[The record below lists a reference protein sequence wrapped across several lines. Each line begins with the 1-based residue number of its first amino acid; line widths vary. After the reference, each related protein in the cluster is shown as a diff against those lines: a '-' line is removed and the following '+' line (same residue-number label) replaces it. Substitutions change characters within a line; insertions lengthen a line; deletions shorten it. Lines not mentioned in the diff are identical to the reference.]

1 MASETDQSFKDLS
14 WFIQAI
20 KNPQQ
25 RNLIINL
32 QTLSFSSSGK
42 TSHCH
47 LTTETSSMNINV
59 TRDNLA
65 SLSQIFIEL
74 ATSLEANPS
83 LRNFEFEGISW
94 EIELLQ
100 SFGLLLDNTS
110 QIKQLAFRQNRF
122 DEQCMRELSEI
133 LRRNCSVK
141 EIMFLESKIGHK
153 GATFLG
159 SALQGNDSLEEL
171 QIWEDSI
178 GSKGAEELSKMI
190 ETNSSLKL
198 FSIFDSSPF
207 TATPLI
213 SAVLGMNR
221 ETEVHVWSG
230 GQKLDRTSKIVEF
243 LPESNTLRIYQI
255 DISGSCRVAAALG
268 MNTTVRSLD
277 MTGAKLNSRWAKEFR
292 WVLEQNKTL
301 REVKLSKTGL
311 KDKAVVYIAA
321 GLFKNTS
328 LKSLYVDGNRFG
340 SVGVEDLLCPLS
352 RFSALQLQANI
363 TVKTVVFGGSRT
375 KIGRD
380 GLTAILKMVTTNETL
395 VHLGIHDDESLG
407 PDDFIHI
414 FRSLQKN
421 ASLRRFSVQGCK
433 GVRGDRLLEAITETL
448 HINPL
453 IEEIDLAR
461 TPLQDSGKA
470 DEIYRKLGHN
480 GRKIEEEETD
490 TLKDIPLTEPKSI
503 RAFICG
509 QDYAGKTTLCNSI
522 LQSFSASGSSY
533 VENVRTLMKPMEQAV
548 KTVGGMKIKTI
559 KDEETKISMWNLSG
573 QHEFYAL
580 HDLMFPSPSLFLV
593 ILSLFKKPSNK
604 EPKTPVDVEEELEYW
619 LRFIVSNS
627 RKAVQQC
634 MKPNVT
640 IVLTHSEK
648 ISLQSESFQATVG
661 YIQSQRD
668 KFQALVD
675 FYPTVFTVDARS
687 SSSVSKLTHHIRI
700 TSKAIL
706 QRVPRVYQLCND
718 MVPLLSD
725 WRSENSN
732 KPIMRWKAFGDLCQY
747 KVPSLRIKSRNENI
761 ETVETRRRAIA
772 TCLHQ
777 TGEVIYFDELGFLI
791 LDFEWLYGEVLAQL
805 VKLDVRKQSTGERN
819 GLVSRNELEKILKS
833 SLQSPIP
840 GMTSKVLEHFDMF
853 DLVKMM
859 KKVELCYE
867 EDPSS
872 PYSSLLVPSILEEGR
887 GKTQKW
893 QINTHECVYSGRHLQ
908 CDDSSHMF
916 LTAGFFPR
924 LQVHLHNRIM
934 ELKNQHGATYTLE
947 KYLIAITIQGINIRV
962 ELGGQFGNYID
973 VLACSTKSL
982 TETLRLINQLIIP
995 AIQSSCH
1002 GVILH
1007 EHIIRP
1013 QCVQELTP
1021 PRFRESQFVSVQRLK
1036 EALSSVP
1043 AETMYD
1049 YQHTWDS
1056 VLDSG
1061 KAVLR
1066 ASFDLARDLLSDD
1079 DFREVLQTRYHDLYN
1094 LAQELQVPTEDNPE
1108 AENHVQVTN
1117 ELERVDPSFGGI
1129 AKGVEAV
1136 LQRLKIIEQEIRD
1149 LKQEIQG
1156 LRYYEHRLLIQLHH
1170 KVNYLVNYNVQM
1182 DERKVPNMFYFVRP
1196 ENYGRRLITSM
1207 VPGMVSLRIH
1217 MLCEFRREMH
1227 VVEDQ
1232 LGCDVMQI
1240 DNQAVKSLAPYMTGF
1255 MTLLTFALRI
1265 GANWAAGMGH
1275 MIPDLGHAIAHLANP
1290 SVMAGAAGAAGAVGI
1305 AAAMG
1310 RHRGRDRDIQEQGQR
1325 AAQQWLID
1333 YLREQNCSAGK
1344 DIAEKFGLWR
1354 VRYRDDGSIA
1364 WICKRH
1370 MITRANEVIQVPL

>member
-1 MASETDQSFKDLS
+1 MASETDQTFKDLS

-20 KNPQQ
+20 KDPQ
-25 RNLIINL
+25 RNRSNLL
-32 QTLSFSSSGK
+32 QTLSFSSSSGK
-42 TSHCH
+42 TTHCQL
-47 LTTETSSMNINV
+47 LTDTSMNINV

-74 ATSLEANPS
+74 ATSLETQTS
-83 LRNFEFEGISW
+83 LRNLEFEGISW
-94 EIELLQ
+94 DIELLQ
-100 SFGLLLDNTS
+100 SLGLLLDNAST
-110 QIKQLAFRQNRF
+110 IKQVAFRKNRF
-122 DEQCMRELSEI
+122 NEQCLNELSEI
-133 LRRNCSVK
+133 LRRNSSLREV
-141 EIMFLESKIGHK
+141 MFSESRIGSR
-153 GATFLG
+153 GATLLA
-159 SALQGNDSLEEL
+159 SALQVNDSLEEL

-198 FSIFDSSPF
+198 FSIFDSSPLA
-207 TATPLI
+207 ATPLI
-213 SAVLGMNR
+213 SSVLAMNR

-230 GQKLDRTSKIVEF
+230 DHKRDRTSKVVEF
-243 LPESNTLRIYQI
+243 LPESNALRIYQI
-255 DISGSCRVAAALG
+255 DTSGSCRVAAALG

-277 MTGAKLNSRWAKEFR
+277 MTGATLNSRWAKEFR
-292 WVLEQNKTL
+292 WVLEQNRTL

-311 KDKAVVYIAA
+311 KDKAIVYVAA
-321 GLFKNTS
+321 GLFKNRS
-328 LKSLYVDGNRFG
+328 LQSLCVDGNRFG
-340 SVGVEDLLCPLS
+340 SIGVADLLCPFS

-363 TVKTVVFGGSRT
+363 TLKTLVFGGTKT

-380 GLTAILKMVTTNETL
+380 GLTAILKMVTTNET
-395 VHLGIHDDESLG
+395 VIHLGIHDDASLG
-407 PDDFIHI
+407 PDDFVHI
-414 FRSLQKN
+414 FKSLQKN

-433 GVRGDRLLEAITETL
+433 GVRGDRVLEAITETL
-448 HINPL
+448 QVNPL
-453 IEEIDLAR
+453 IEEIDLDR
-461 TPLQDSGKA
+461 TPLQVSGNA
-470 DEIYRKLGHN
+470 DDIYQKLGHN
-480 GRKIEEEETD
+480 GRNVDEAETD
-490 TLKDIPLTEPKSI
+490 SFRDMPLTEPKSV
-503 RAFICG
+503 RAFLCG

-522 LQSFSASGSSY
+522 MQSFSASGFSY
-533 VENVRTLMKPMEQAV
+533 VENVRTLMNPVEQAV
-548 KTVGGMKIKTI
+548 KTAGGMKIKTFM
-559 KDEETKISMWNLSG
+559 DEETKISMWNLAG

-580 HDLMFPSPSLFLV
+580 HDLMFPSPCLFLIV
-593 ILSLFKKPSNK
+593 LSLFKKPSNK
-604 EPKTPVDVEEELEYW
+604 EPKTPAEVEGELQYW
-619 LRFIVSNS
+619 LRFIVTNS

-634 MKPNVT
+634 MEPNVT
-640 IVLTHSEK
+640 VVLTHSEK
-648 ISLQSESFQATVG
+648 TNQQSESFQATVG
-661 YIQSQRD
+661 SIERVRG
-668 KFQALVD
+668 KFQDSVD
-675 FYPTVFTVDARS
+675 FFPTVFTVDARS
-687 SSSVSKLTHHIRI
+687 SPSVSSLTNHIRM

-718 MVPLLSD
+718 MVQLLSD

-732 KPIMRWKAFGDLCQY
+732 RPVMRWKAFGDLCQY
-747 KVPSLRIKSRNENI
+747 KVPSLRVQSRNENT

-777 TGEVIYFDELGFLI
+777 TGEVIYFDECGVLI
-791 LDFEWLYGEVLAQL
+791 LDYEWFCGEVLAQL
-805 VKLDVRKQSTGERN
+805 IKLDSRKQRN
-819 GLVSRNELEKILKS
+819 GFVSKKEMEKILKS

-840 GMTSKVLEHFDMF
+840 GMTSKVVEHLDVC
-853 DLVKMM
+853 DLVRLM
-859 KKVELCYE
+859 KKLELCYE

-872 PYSSLLVPSILEEGR
+872 PDSSLLVPSILEDGR

-893 QINTHECVYSGRHLQ
+893 QINNTQDCVYSGRHLL

-916 LTAGFFPR
+916 LTAGLFPR

-934 ELKNQHGATYTLE
+934 ELKNQHGATYSLE
-947 KYLIAITIQGINIRV
+947 KYLIDITIQGINIRV
-962 ELGGQFGNYID
+962 ELGGQLGDYID

-982 TETLRLINQLIIP
+982 TETLRLIHQLIIP
-995 AIQSSCH
+995 AIQSSCP
-1002 GVILH
+1002 GVILF

-1013 QCVQELTP
+1013 QCVQDFTP
-1021 PRFRESQFVSVQRLK
+1021 PRFRQSQFVSLQRLK

-1043 AETMYD
+1043 AEVMYD

-1056 VLDSG
+1056 VVDSG
-1061 KAVLR
+1061 KTVLR
-1066 ASFDLARDLLSDD
+1066 AGFDLARDLLSDD
-1079 DFREVLQTRYHDLYN
+1079 DFRQVLQRRYHDLHI
-1094 LAQELQVPTEDNPE
+1094 LAQELQVPTEDDPE
-1108 AENHVQVTN
+1108 AVPVTN
-1117 ELERVDPSFGGI
+1117 ELENVDPSFGGI

-1136 LQRLKIIEQEIRD
+1136 LRRLKIIEQEIRD

-1170 KVNYLVNYNVQM
+1170 KVDYLVNYNVQM
-1182 DERKVPNMFYFVRP
+1182 DERKVPNMFYFITP
-1196 ENYGRRLITSM
+1196 ENYGRRLITSI

-1240 DNQAVKSLAPYMTGF
+1240 DNHAVKCLAPYMTGF
-1255 MTLLTFALRI
+1255 MTLVTFALRI

-1275 MIPDLGHAIAHLANP
+1275 MIPDLGHAIAHLATP
-1290 SVMAGAAGAAGAVGI
+1290 SVMAGAAGAAGAVGV
-1305 AAAMG
+1305 AAALG
-1310 RHRGRDRDIQEQGQR
+1310 RNRGRDRDIQEQEQR

-1333 YLREQNCSAGK
+1333 YLREQNCSTGK

>member
-1 MASETDQSFKDLS
+1 MASETEQSFFKDLS

-20 KNPQQ
+20 KDPQHN
-25 RNLIINL
+25 RFNLL
-32 QTLSFSSSGK
+32 QTLSFSSSSGK
-42 TSHCH
+42 TTHCQL
-47 LTTETSSMNINV
+47 LTDTSMNINV
-59 TRDNLA
+59 TRDNLT

-74 ATSLEANPS
+74 ATSLETQTS
-83 LRNFEFEGISW
+83 LRNLEFEGISW
-94 EIELLQ
+94 DIEILQ
-100 SFGLLLDNTS
+100 SLGLFLDNTS
-110 QIKQLAFRQNRF
+110 KIKHLSFRQNRF
-122 DEQCMRELSEI
+122 NEQCLNEFSEI
-133 LRRNCSVK
+133 LRRNGSLK
-141 EIMFLESKIGHK
+141 EVMFTESRIGSR
-153 GATFLG
+153 GASFLS
-159 SALQGNDSLEEL
+159 SALQVNDTLEEL

-198 FSIFDSSPF
+198 FSIFDSNPL

-221 ETEVHVWSG
+221 DMEVHVWSG
-230 GQKLDRTSKIVEF
+230 DHKRDRTTSKVLEF
-243 LPESNTLRIYQI
+243 FPESNTLRIYQI

-277 MTGAKLNSRWAKEFR
+277 MTGARLNSRWAKEFR
-292 WVLEQNKTL
+292 WVLEQNRTL

-311 KDKAVVYIAA
+311 KDKAVVYVAA
-321 GLFKNTS
+321 GLFKNKS
-328 LKSLYVDGNRFG
+328 LQSLYVDGNRFG

-352 RFSALQLQANI
+352 RFSTLQLQANI
-363 TVKTVVFGGSRT
+363 TLKTVVFGGSRT

-380 GLTAILKMVTTNETL
+380 GLTAILKMLTTNETV
-395 VHLGIHDDESLG
+395 VHLGIHEDTSLG
-407 PDDFIHI
+407 PDDFVHI
-414 FRSLQKN
+414 FKTLQKN
-421 ASLRRFSVQGCK
+421 ASLRRFSLQGCR
-433 GVRGDRLLEAITETL
+433 GVRGDRVLEAITETL
-448 HINPL
+448 QINPL

-461 TPLQDSGKA
+461 TPLEDSGKA
-470 DEIYRKLGHN
+470 DEIYQKLGDN
-480 GRKIEEEETD
+480 GRNVDEEETD
-490 TLKDIPLTEPKSI
+490 SSFRDMPLTEPKSV
-503 RAFICG
+503 RAFLCG

-522 LQSFSASGSSY
+522 MQSFSASGFPY
-533 VENVRTLMKPMEQAV
+533 VENVRTLMNPVEQAV
-548 KTVGGMKIKTI
+548 NKAAGGMKIKTFM
-559 KDEETKISMWNLSG
+559 DEETKISMWNLAG

-580 HDLMFPSPSLFLV
+580 HDLMFPSPCLFL
-593 ILSLFKKPSNK
+593 ITLSLFRKPSNK
-604 EPKTPVDVEEELEYW
+604 EPKTPLEVEGELQYW
-619 LRFIVSNS
+619 LRFIVTNS

-648 ISLQSESFQATVG
+648 TNQQSESFQAIVG
-661 YIQSQRD
+661 SIQRVRD
-668 KFQALVD
+668 KFQDSVD
-675 FYPTVFTVDARS
+675 FFPTVFTVDARS
-687 SSSVSKLTHHIRI
+687 STSVSKLTQHIRM

-725 WRSENSN
+725 WRTGNSN
-732 KPIMRWKAFGDLCQY
+732 RPVMRWKAFGDLCQY
-747 KVPSLRIKSRNENI
+747 KVPSLRVQSRNENI
-761 ETVETRRRAIA
+761 EIVERRRRAIA
-772 TCLHQ
+772 TSLHQ
-777 TGEVIYFDELGFLI
+777 TGEVIYFDECGFLI
-791 LDFEWLYGEVLAQL
+791 LDYEWFCGEVLAQL
-805 VKLDVRKQSTGERN
+805 IKLVSKKQSSN
-819 GLVSRNELEKILKS
+819 GFVSKKELEKILRT

-840 GMTSKVLEHFDMF
+840 GMTSKVLEHLDASE
-853 DLVKMM
+853 LARLM
-859 KKVELCYE
+859 KKLELCYE

-872 PYSSLLVPSILEEGR
+872 PESSLLVPSILEDGR

-893 QINTHECVYSGRHLQ
+893 QINTQDCVYSGRHLQ

-916 LTAGFFPR
+916 LTAGLFPR

-934 ELKNQHGATYTLE
+934 ELKNQHGATYSLE
-947 KYLIAITIQGINIRV
+947 KYLIDITIQGINIRV
-962 ELGGQFGNYID
+962 ELGGQLGDYID

-982 TETLRLINQLIIP
+982 TETLRLINQLINP
-995 AIQSSCH
+995 AIQNSCH
-1002 GVILH
+1002 GVILL

-1013 QCVQELTP
+1013 QCVQDLTP
-1021 PRFRESQFVSVQRLK
+1021 PRFRQSQLISLQRLK

-1043 AETMYD
+1043 AEVMYD

-1056 VLDSG
+1056 VLDIG
-1061 KAVLR
+1061 KTVLG
-1066 ASFDLARDLLSDD
+1066 AGFDLARDLLSDD
-1079 DFREVLQTRYHDLYN
+1079 DFREVLQRRYHDLHT
-1094 LAQELQVPTEDNPE
+1094 LAQELQVPTEDDPE
-1108 AENHVQVTN
+1108 AVPVTN
-1117 ELERVDPSFGGI
+1117 ELENVDPSFGGI

-1136 LQRLKIIEQEIRD
+1136 LRRLKIIEQEIRD

-1156 LRYYEHRLLIQLHH
+1156 LRYYEHRLLIQLHQ

-1182 DERKVPNMFYFVRP
+1182 DERKVPNMFYFITP
-1196 ENYGRRLITSM
+1196 ENYGRRLITSI

-1240 DNQAVKSLAPYMTGF
+1240 DNRAVKCLAPYMTSF
-1255 MTLLTFALRI
+1255 MTLVTFALRI

-1290 SVMAGAAGAAGAVGI
+1290 SVMAGAAGAAGAVGV
-1305 AAAMG
+1305 AAALG
-1310 RHRGRDRDIQEQGQR
+1310 RNRGRDRGIQEQEQR

-1333 YLREQNCSAGK
+1333 YLREQNCSTGK

>member
-20 KNPQQ
+20 KDPQLQ
-25 RNLIINL
+25 NRLNL

-42 TSHCH
+42 TTHCQL
-47 LTTETSSMNINV
+47 LTSTSMNINV
-59 TRDNLA
+59 PRANLA

-74 ATSLEANPS
+74 ATSLETQTS
-83 LRNFEFEGISW
+83 LRNLEFVGITWSDD
-94 EIELLQ
+94 IELLQ
-100 SFGLLLDNTS
+100 SLGLLLDNAST
-110 QIKQLAFRQNRF
+110 IKHLSFRKNRF
-122 DEQCMRELSEI
+122 NEQCLNELSDI
-133 LRRNCSVK
+133 LRRNGSLK
-141 EIMFLESKIGHK
+141 EVMFVESRIGSR
-153 GATFLG
+153 GATFLA
-159 SALQGNDSLEEL
+159 SALQVNNTLEEL

-198 FSIFDSSPF
+198 FSIFDSNSL

-221 ETEVHVWSG
+221 EMEVHVWSG
-230 GQKLDRTSKIVEF
+230 DQKKDRTSKVVEF
-243 LPESNTLRIYQI
+243 LPESNALRIYQI
-255 DISGSCRVAAALG
+255 DVSGSCRVAAALG

-277 MTGAKLNSRWAKEFR
+277 MTGAALNSRWAKEFR
-292 WVLEQNKTL
+292 WVLEQNRTL

-311 KDKAVVYIAA
+311 KDKAVVYVAA
-321 GLFKNTS
+321 GLFKNKS
-328 LKSLYVDGNRFG
+328 LQSLYVDGNRFG
-340 SVGVEDLLCPLS
+340 SIGVADLLCPLS

-363 TVKTVVFGGSRT
+363 TLKTVVFGGSKT
-375 KIGRD
+375 KVGRD
-380 GLTAILKMVTTNETL
+380 GLTAILKMLTTNETV
-395 VHLGIHDDESLG
+395 VHLGIHEDTSLG
-407 PDDFIHI
+407 PDDFVHI
-414 FRSLQKN
+414 FKSLQKN
-421 ASLRRFSVQGCK
+421 ASLRRFSLQGCR
-433 GVRGDRLLEAITETL
+433 GVRGDRVLEAISETL
-448 HINPL
+448 QVNPL

-461 TPLQDSGKA
+461 TPLQESGKA
-470 DEIYRKLGHN
+470 DEIYQKLGHN
-480 GRKIEEEETD
+480 GRKIDEEEEETD
-490 TLKDIPLTEPKSI
+490 SSFRDMPLTEPKSV
-503 RAFICG
+503 RAFLCG

-522 LQSFSASGSSY
+522 MQHFSASGFS
-533 VENVRTLMKPMEQAV
+533 NVRTLMNPVEQAV
-548 KTVGGMKIKTI
+548 KTAGGMKIKTFM
-559 KDEETKISMWNLSG
+559 DEETKISMWNLAG

-580 HDLMFPSPSLFLV
+580 HDLMFPSPCLFLI
-593 ILSLFKKPSNK
+593 ILSLFRKPSNK
-604 EPKTPVDVEEELEYW
+604 EPKTPAELEGELQYW
-619 LRFIVSNS
+619 LRFVLTNS

-648 ISLQSESFQATVG
+648 VNQQSESFQGNLVS
-661 YIQSQRD
+661 IQRQRD
-668 KFQALVD
+668 KFQDLVD
-675 FYPTVFTVDARS
+675 FFPTVFTVDARS
-687 SSSVSKLTHHIRI
+687 STSVSRLTHHIRV
-700 TSKAIL
+700 TSKGIL

-718 MVPLLSD
+718 MVQLLSD

-732 KPIMRWKAFGDLCQY
+732 KPVMRWKAFGDLCQY
-747 KVPSLRIKSRNENI
+747 KVPSLRVQSRNENTG
-761 ETVETRRRAIA
+761 TVETKRRAIA

-777 TGEVIYFDELGFLI
+777 TGEVIYFDECGFLI
-791 LDFEWLYGEVLAQL
+791 LDFEWFCGEVLAQL
-805 VKLDVRKQSTGERN
+805 VKLDSRKQSTGGRN
-819 GLVSRNELEKILKS
+819 GFVSKKEMEKILKS

-840 GMTSKVLEHFDMF
+840 GMTSKVLEHLDASEIVR
-853 DLVKMM
+853 LM
-859 KKVELCYE
+859 KKLELCYE

-872 PYSSLLVPSILEEGR
+872 PDSSLLVPSILEDGR
-887 GKTQKW
+887 VKTQKW
-893 QINTHECVYSGRHLQ
+893 QINTQDCVYSGRHLQ

-934 ELKNQHGATYTLE
+934 ELKNQQGATYSLE
-947 KYLIAITIQGINIRV
+947 KYLIDITIQGINIRV
-962 ELGGQFGNYID
+962 ELGGQLGDYID

-995 AIQSSCH
+995 AIQNSCH
-1002 GVILH
+1002 GVILL

-1013 QCVQELTP
+1013 QCVQDFTP
-1021 PRFRESQFVSVQRLK
+1021 PRLRQSQFVSLQRLK

-1043 AETMYD
+1043 AEVMYD

-1056 VLDSG
+1056 VVDSG
-1061 KAVLR
+1061 KTILR
-1066 ASFDLARDLLSDD
+1066 AGFDLARDLLSDD
-1079 DFREVLQTRYHDLYN
+1079 DFREVLQRRYHDLHT
-1094 LAQELQVPTEDNPE
+1094 LAQELQVPTEDDPE
-1108 AENHVQVTN
+1108 AVPVTN
-1117 ELERVDPSFGGI
+1117 ELENVDPSFGGI

-1136 LQRLKIIEQEIRD
+1136 LRRLKIIEQEIRD

-1182 DERKVPNMFYFVRP
+1182 DERKVPNMFYFIRP
-1196 ENYGRRLITSM
+1196 ENYGRRLITSI

-1227 VVEDQ
+1227 VVEEQ

-1240 DNQAVKSLAPYMTGF
+1240 DNRAVTCLAPYMTSF
-1255 MTLLTFALRI
+1255 MTLVTFALRI

-1275 MIPDLGHAIAHLANP
+1275 MIPDLGHAISHLATP
-1290 SVMAGAAGAAGAVGI
+1290 SFMAGAAGAAGAVGV
-1305 AAAMG
+1305 AAALG
-1310 RHRGRDRDIQEQGQR
+1310 RNRARDRDIQEQDQR

-1333 YLREQNCSAGK
+1333 YLREQNCSTGK

>member
-14 WFIQAI
+14 WFLQAI
-20 KNPQQ
+20 KDPQLQ
-25 RNLIINL
+25 NRFNL
-32 QTLSFSSSGK
+32 QTLSFSSSSSVK
-42 TSHCH
+42 TTHCQL
-47 LTTETSSMNINV
+47 LTSTSMNINV

-65 SLSQIFIEL
+65 SSLSQIFIEL
-74 ATSLEANPS
+74 ATSLETQTS
-83 LRNFEFEGISW
+83 LRNLEFEGITW
-94 EIELLQ
+94 DDDIEILQ
-100 SFGLLLDNTS
+100 SLGLLLDNAST
-110 QIKQLAFRQNRF
+110 IKHLAFRKNRF
-122 DEQCMRELSEI
+122 TEHCLNELSEI
-133 LRRNCSVK
+133 LRRNSSLK
-141 EIMFLESKIGHK
+141 EVTFSESRIGSR
-153 GATFLG
+153 GATLLA
-159 SALQGNDSLEEL
+159 SALQVNDSLEEL

-198 FSIFDSSPF
+198 FSIFDSNPF

-213 SAVLGMNR
+213 SAVLALNR

-230 GQKLDRTSKIVEF
+230 GERTSKVVEF
-243 LPESNTLRIYQI
+243 LPESNALRIYQI
-255 DISGSCRVAAALG
+255 DASGSCRVATALG

-277 MTGAKLNSRWAKEFR
+277 MTGATLDSRWAKEFR
-292 WVLEQNKTL
+292 LVLEQNRTL
-301 REVKLSKTGL
+301 REVKLSETGL
-311 KDKAVVYIAA
+311 KDKAVVYVAA
-321 GLFKNTS
+321 GLFKNKS
-328 LKSLYVDGNRFG
+328 LQSLYVDGNRFG
-340 SVGVEDLLCPLS
+340 SIGVSDLLCPLS
-352 RFSALQLQANI
+352 RFTALQLQANI
-363 TVKTVVFGGSRT
+363 TLKSVVFGGPKT
-375 KIGRD
+375 KVGRD
-380 GLTAILKMVTTNETL
+380 GLTAILKMLTTNETV
-395 VHLGIHDDESLG
+395 VHLGIHDDTSLG
-407 PDDFIHI
+407 PDDFVHI
-414 FRSLQKN
+414 FKSLQKN
-421 ASLRRFSVQGCK
+421 ASLRRFSLQGCK
-433 GVRGDRLLEAITETL
+433 GVRGDRVLEAITETL
-448 HINPL
+448 QVNPL

-470 DEIYRKLGHN
+470 DEIYQKLGHN
-480 GRKIEEEETD
+480 GRKIDEEVETD
-490 TLKDIPLTEPKSI
+490 SFRDMPLTEPKSV
-503 RAFICG
+503 RAFLCG

-522 LQSFSASGSSY
+522 MQNFSASGFSY
-533 VENVRTLMKPMEQAV
+533 VENVRTLMSPVEQAV
-548 KTVGGMKIKTI
+548 KTGGGMKIKTFV
-559 KDEETKISMWNLSG
+559 DEGTKISMWNLAG

-580 HDLMFPSPSLFLV
+580 HDLMFPSPCLFLI

-604 EPKTPVDVEEELEYW
+604 EPKTAAEVEGELQYW

-648 ISLQSESFQATVG
+648 VNQQSDSFQGTLVS
-661 YIQSQRD
+661 IERQRD
-668 KFQALVD
+668 KFQDSVD
-675 FYPTVFTVDARS
+675 FFPTVFTVDARS
-687 SSSVSKLTHHIRI
+687 SPSVSRLTHHIRVA
-700 TSKAIL
+700 SKGIL

-718 MVPLLSD
+718 MVRLLSD
-725 WRSENSN
+725 WRSENAN
-732 KPIMRWKAFGDLCQY
+732 RPVMRWKAFGDLCQY
-747 KVPSLRIKSRNENI
+747 KVPSLRIKSRNENT

-777 TGEVIYFDELGFLI
+777 TGEVIYFEECGFLI
-791 LDFEWLYGEVLAQL
+791 LDYEWFCGEVLAQL
-805 VKLDVRKQSTGERN
+805 IKLDVRKQSTGDRN
-819 GLVSRNELEKILKS
+819 GFVSKKEMEKILKS

-840 GMTSKVLEHFDMF
+840 GMTSKVLEHLDVC
-853 DLVKMM
+853 DLVRLM
-859 KKVELCYE
+859 KKLELCYE

-872 PYSSLLVPSILEEGR
+872 PDSSLLVPSILENGR

-893 QINTHECVYSGRHLQ
+893 QINTQDCVYSGRHLH

-916 LTAGFFPR
+916 LTPGFFPR

-934 ELKNQHGATYTLE
+934 ELKNQHGATYSLE
-947 KYLIAITIQGINIRV
+947 KYLIDITIQGINIRV
-962 ELGGQFGNYID
+962 ELGGQLGDYID

-995 AIQSSCH
+995 AILNSCH
-1002 GVILH
+1002 GVILL

-1013 QCVQELTP
+1013 QCVQDFTP
-1021 PRFRESQFVSVQRLK
+1021 PRFRQSQFVSLQRLK

-1043 AETMYD
+1043 AEVMYD
-1049 YQHTWDS
+1049 YQHTWES
-1056 VLDSG
+1056 VVDSG
-1061 KAVLR
+1061 KTILR
-1066 ASFDLARDLLSDD
+1066 AGFDLARDLLSDD
-1079 DFREVLQTRYHDLYN
+1079 DFREVLQRRYHDLHT
-1094 LAQELQVPTEDNPE
+1094 LAQELQVPTEDDPE
-1108 AENHVQVTN
+1108 AVPVTN
-1117 ELERVDPSFGGI
+1117 ELENVDPSFGGI

-1136 LQRLKIIEQEIRD
+1136 LRRLKIIEQEIRD

-1182 DERKVPNMFYFVRP
+1182 DERKVPNMFYFITP
-1196 ENYGRRLITSM
+1196 ENYGRRLITSI

-1240 DNQAVKSLAPYMTGF
+1240 DNRAVKCLAPYMTGF
-1255 MTLLTFALRI
+1255 MTLVTFALRI

-1275 MIPDLGHAIAHLANP
+1275 MIPDLGHAIAHLATP
-1290 SVMAGAAGAAGAVGI
+1290 SVMAGAAGAAGAVGV
-1305 AAAMG
+1305 AAALG
-1310 RHRGRDRDIQEQGQR
+1310 RNRGRDRDIQEQEQR

-1333 YLREQNCSAGK
+1333 YLREQNCSTGK

-1370 MITRANEVIQVPL
+1370 LITRANEVIQVPL

>member
-1 MASETDQSFKDLS
+1 MASEPDQSFKDLS
-14 WFIQAI
+14 WFLQAI
-20 KNPQQ
+20 KDPQQ
-25 RNLIINL
+25 SCFNL

-42 TSHCH
+42 ATHCQ
-47 LTTETSSMNINV
+47 LVTENSMNINV
-59 TRDNLA
+59 TKDNLT

-74 ATSLEANPS
+74 ATTLETQTS
-83 LRNFEFEGISW
+83 LRNLEFVGISW

-100 SFGLLLDNTS
+100 SLGLLLDNTS
-110 QIKQLAFRQNRF
+110 KIKQLAFRKNRF
-122 DEQCMRELSEI
+122 SEQCLNELSEI
-133 LRRNCSVK
+133 LKRNSWMK
-141 EIMFLESKIGHK
+141 EIIFLESRIGCR
-153 GATFLG
+153 GATLLG
-159 SALQGNDSLEEL
+159 SALQVNDSLEEL

-221 ETEVHVWSG
+221 EMEVHVWTGDHKRDTSS
-230 GQKLDRTSKIVEF
+230 KLVEF

-255 DISGSCRVAAALG
+255 DISGSCRLAAALG

-277 MTGAKLNSRWAKEFR
+277 MTGAKLNSKWAKEFR

-311 KDKAVVYIAA
+311 KDKAVVYLAA
-321 GLFKNTS
+321 GLFKN
-328 LKSLYVDGNRFG
+328 KSLQSLFVDGNRFG

-363 TVKTVVFGGSRT
+363 TLRSIVFGGSKI

-380 GLTAILKMVTTNETL
+380 GLTAILKMVTTNETV
-395 VHLGIHDDESLG
+395 VHFGIHDDESLG

-414 FRSLQKN
+414 FKSLQKN
-421 ASLRRFSVQGCK
+421 ASLRRFSLQGCK
-433 GVRGDRLLEAITETL
+433 GVRGDRVLEAITETL
-448 HINPL
+448 QINPL

-470 DEIYRKLGHN
+470 DEISQKLGHN
-480 GRKIEEEETD
+480 GGSNIDEVETD
-490 TLKDIPLTEPKSI
+490 SLKDMPLTEPKSV
-503 RAFICG
+503 RAFLCG

-522 LQSFSASGSSY
+522 LQSSSSFGFPY
-533 VENVRTLMKPMEQAV
+533 VENVRTLINPVEQAV
-548 KTVGGMKIKTI
+548 KTVGGMKIKTF
-559 KDEETKISMWNLSG
+559 KDEETKISMWNLAG
-573 QHEFYAL
+573 QHEFFAL
-580 HDLMFPSPSLFLV
+580 HDLMFPSPSLFLI
-593 ILSLFKKPSNK
+593 ILSLFTKPSNK
-604 EPKTPVDVEEELEYW
+604 EPKTPAQVEEELQYW

-634 MKPNVT
+634 LKPNVT
-640 IVLTHSEK
+640 IVLTHADK
-648 ISLQSESFQATVG
+648 TNQQSESFQATVG
-661 YIQSQRD
+661 CIQRLRD

-687 SSSVSKLTHHIRI
+687 SPSVSKLTHHIRMI
-700 TSKAIL
+700 SKAIL

-718 MVPLLSD
+718 MVQLLSD
-725 WRSENSN
+725 WRLENSN
-732 KPIMRWKAFGDLCQY
+732 KPIMRWKAFADLCQF
-747 KVPSLRIKSRNENI
+747 KVPSLRIKSRNESI
-761 ETVETRRRAIA
+761 EIVETRRRAIA

-777 TGEVIYFDELGFLI
+777 IGEVIYFDELGFLI
-791 LDFEWLYGEVLAQL
+791 LDNEWFCGEVLPQL
-805 VKLDVRKQSTGERN
+805 IKLDVRKQSTGERN
-819 GLVSRNELEKILKS
+819 GFVSRKELEKILRS

-840 GMTSKVLEHFDMF
+840 GMTSKVLEHFDAC
-853 DLVKMM
+853 DLVKVM

-867 EDPSS
+867 QDPSS
-872 PYSSLLVPSILEEGR
+872 PDSLLLVPSILEEGR

-893 QINTHECVYSGRHLQ
+893 QINTHDCVYSGRHLQ

-916 LTAGFFPR
+916 LTAGFFSR

-934 ELKNQHGATYTLE
+934 DLKNQYGATYSLE
-947 KYLIAITIQGINIRV
+947 KYLITLTIHGINIRV
-962 ELGGQFGNYID
+962 ELGGQLENYID

-982 TETLRLINQLIIP
+982 TETLRLIHQLVIP

-1002 GVILH
+1002 GVILL

-1013 QCVQELTP
+1013 QCVQDLTP
-1021 PRFRESQFVSVQRLK
+1021 PRFRQSQFVSLQRLK

-1061 KAVLR
+1061 KAVLS
-1066 ASFDLARDLLSDD
+1066 AGFDLARNLLSDD
-1079 DFREVLQTRYHDLYN
+1079 DFREVLQRRYHDLYN
-1094 LAQELQVPTEDNPE
+1094 LAQELQVPTEENPE
-1108 AENHVQVTN
+1108 ADNHVLVTN
-1117 ELERVDPSFGGI
+1117 ELEKVDPSFGGI

-1182 DERKVPNMFYFVRP
+1182 DERKVPNMFYFIRA
-1196 ENYGRRLITSM
+1196 ENYGRRLITAM
-1207 VPGMVSLRIH
+1207 VPGMVALRVH

-1240 DNQAVKSLAPYMTGF
+1240 DNQAVKCLAPYMTNF
-1255 MTLLTFALRI
+1255 MKLVTFALRI

-1290 SVMAGAAGAAGAVGI
+1290 SVMAGAAGAAGAVGV
-1305 AAAMG
+1305 AAALG
-1310 RHRGRDRDIQEQGQR
+1310 RNRGRDRDLQEQDQR

-1333 YLREQNCSAGK
+1333 YLREQNCSTGR